1 MEIQTNRGLDVRE
14 KLREPKRGRSSV
26 HRSSAISKPGPAR
39 GAATFA
45 ASRRVLAVGQG
56 RARLVQVNPYE
67 RWTHLMDLAWHPFG
81 GLIGSTRTVTRLSK
95 ASNNAPEAA
104 GDCTGK
110 ASSAIREQPVSCCRA
125 QDSRIVGSGSYRRA
139 CASPPQIL
147 AAVRTHAQS
156 SQEDAQE
163 SSE

>member
-1 MEIQTNRGLDVRE
+1 MDIQTNRGLDVRE
-14 KLREPKRGRSSV
+14 KLREPKGSIVGSSIF
-26 HRSSAISKPGPAR
+26 RNLEADAAR

-104 GDCTGK
+104 GDCTEK
-110 ASSAIREQPVSCCRA
+110 ASSAIREQPVGCCRA